1 MNGEQD
7 DSIRNVEMMRGIAA
21 MVVAY
26 FHCRVIAWV
35 GIRNYA
41 DMHHVAFSLNTLLA
55 YVTIPLVWGS
65 IGVPIFFVIS
75 GYCIHRGHAA
85 KLARDPRYRLDAADF
100 LLRRFVRIYPVLLF
114 ALLLTLAL
122 DSISLHFMPHNDRL
136 GDLGL
141 TTFVANLL
149 ALQGIAAPTF
159 GSNGALWT
167 LALEIQFYALYPLL
181 FAVQRRFGCNRTMIA
196 LALLNAASY
205 VLFERHGITVFTSYW
220 LSWYLGAWIAQWQLG
235 GGRAPVRRLGV
246 LAAATLAIGCAV
258 SFASQYSAFQL
269 WAVAFALFLPI
280 TLQTRTGRSL
290 LMRCLAKVGEFSY
303 SLYVVHLPVFVLLVS
318 WLFHSAKPDSILY
331 SMGFFLIALAV
342 AYVFHLLVERPVLG
356 VLRKMSS
363 RRARRVTKLAA
374 PDLLPLDGRR

>member
-1 MNGEQD
+1 MNGKQD

-35 GIRNYA
+35 GIRHYA
-41 DMHHVAFSLNTLLA
+41 EMSHVVFSLDTLLA
-55 YVTIPLVWGS
+55 YVTIPFVWGS

-122 DSISLHFMPHNDRL
+122 DSISLQFVPHNERL

-141 TTFVANLL
+141 TAFVGNLL
-149 ALQGIAAPTF
+149 ALQGIAVPTF

-181 FAVQRRFGCNRTMIA
+181 FAAQRRLGSSRTLVA

-205 VLFERHGITVFTSYW
+205 GLFERHGITVFTSYW
-220 LSWYLGAWIAQWQLG
+220 LSWYLGAWVAQWQLA
-235 GGRAPVRRLGV
+235 GGRAPVGRLGV
-246 LAAATLAIGCAV
+246 LAALLLVAGCAV
-258 SFASQYSAFQL
+258 SFESQYSGFQL
-269 WAVAFALFLPI
+269 WALAFALFLPI
-280 TLQTRTGRSL
+280 VLQARTGRSL
-290 LMRCLAKVGEFSY
+290 AMRCLEKVGEFSY
-303 SLYVVHLPVFVLLVS
+303 SLYVVHIPVFVLLVS
-318 WLFHSAKPDSILY
+318 WLFHSVKPDSIFY
-331 SMGFFLIALAV
+331 SMGFFLIALGV
-342 AYVFHLLVERPVLG
+342 AYVFHLLVERPVLRM
-356 VLRKMSS
+356 LRKMSS
-363 RRARRVTKLAA
+363 RRAGRVTKLASA
-374 PDLLPLDGRR
+374 DLLPLDGRR